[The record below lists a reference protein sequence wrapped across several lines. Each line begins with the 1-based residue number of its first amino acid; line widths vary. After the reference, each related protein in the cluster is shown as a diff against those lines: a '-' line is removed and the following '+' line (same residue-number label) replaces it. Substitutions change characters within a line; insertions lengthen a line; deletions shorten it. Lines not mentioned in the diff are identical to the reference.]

1 MIQLREAVIAAAT
14 NSEAM
19 AAVAEVYA
27 DLAAAVA
34 ERKPICVVS
43 GRCCHFEAYG
53 HRLYVSTLELA
64 RFCTDAQPQAVTEWD
79 GRGCPFQRGKI
90 CGVHAARPM
99 GCRIFFCDATST
111 AWQHGLYEM
120 LHNRLRSL
128 HERLNVP
135 YYYVEWRSALREIGL
150 AHG

>member
-1 MIQLREAVIAAAT
+1 MIQLPEAVISAAK

-34 ERKPICVVS
+34 ERKPICVIS

-64 RFCTDAQPQAVTEWD
+64 RFCADTQPQAPGNWD
-79 GRGCPFQRGKI
+79 GTGCPFQRAKL

-111 AWQHGLYEM
+111 AWQHGLYEA
-120 LHNRLRSL
+120 LHNRLRGL
-128 HERLNVP
+128 HEKLNVP